1 MDAHAVRAVLHWR
14 EQRGGGGGRGALAL
28 QLPWLSTG
36 TAGATRSPTRLRMT
50 GTRRCARQQLF
61 EPSICAILLP
71 PCRHAPL
78 PSAELERYQELS
90 RAMTS
95 LNGYSHGGDW
105 EGVGHTPTG
114 T

>member
-1 MDAHAVRAVLHWR
+1 MDAHAVRAVLHWH
-14 EQRGGGGGRGALAL
+14 GWGNSLAF
-28 QLPWLSTG
+28 PFAYDW
-36 TAGATRSPTRLRMT
+36 
-50 GTRRCARQQLF
+50 
-61 EPSICAILLP
+61 
-71 PCRHAPL
+71 HAPL